1 MKVLIVNTVE
11 FHING
16 MSTVIM
22 NYYRYT
28 KDSVRYDFVVNGRID
43 DCYREELN
51 KNGEKIFIL
60 NKRQTNPL
68 GYIMKL
74 SKIIKEGNYDIVH
87 IHGNSALMLID
98 LLACKLSGKNTVKVV
113 HGHNTD
119 CTHRNLHR
127 LLYKSFIKSYDYGIA
142 CSRAAGKWLY
152 GAHDHIVLNNGI
164 QEERYRFDS
173 AFRKSERE
181 KNHITSETKVLLHIG
196 LFNEQKNHTF
206 LIDVFNE
213 VLKAK
218 PNTILRLVGAGKK
231 MEDIKQKTIDL
242 EIDDKVQF
250 VGTTTHP
257 ETDYH
262 IADVF
267 VMPSLYESFGLVTV
281 EAQCCGLPC
290 VLSDSIPKE
299 IKITNQVKFL
309 SLEQSAAEWADYIC
323 LYLENTIER
332 KSNEDCV
339 VRKGYSIQHEAQKLV
354 DFYHSVLK

>member
-1 MKVLIVNTVE
+1 MKVLVVNTVE

-28 KDSVRYDFVVNGRID
+28 RDSVKYDFVVNGRID
-43 DCYREELN
+43 SCYRKELN

-60 NKRQTNPL
+60 KKRQRNPF
-68 GYIMKL
+68 GYIRRL

-98 LLACKLSGKNTVKVV
+98 LLACKLSRKETIKVV

-119 CTHRNLHR
+119 CTHRGLHR
-127 LLYKSFIKSYDYGIA
+127 LLYKAFIKSYDYGIA

-152 GAHDHIVLNNGI
+152 GSNEHIVLNNGI
-164 QEERYRFDS
+164 QEERYRFDPVL
-173 AFRKSERE
+173 RKSERE
-181 KNHITSETKVLLHIG
+181 KKQIAPETKILLHIG
-196 LFNEQKNHTF
+196 LFNAQKNHTF
-206 LIDVFNE
+206 LIDVFYE

-218 PNTILRLVGAGKK
+218 PNTILRLVGTGKK
-231 MEDIKQKTIDL
+231 LEEIKQKVKCL
-242 EIDDKVQF
+242 GIDDKVQF

-257 ETDYH
+257 ETEYNM
-262 IADVF
+262 ADVF

-299 IKITNQVKFL
+299 IRITDQVEFL
-309 SLEQSAAEWADYIC
+309 SLKKSAAEWADYIC
-323 LYLENTIER
+323 LYLDNMIER
-332 KSNEDCV
+332 KSNEESV
-339 VRKGYSIQHEAQKLV
+339 VRKGYSIKHEVQKLV
-354 DFYHSVLK
+354 DFYNSVLK